1 MHSCIRLAIFF
12 SGQFRAAD
20 RLREQLEREGVRIDD
35 KARIWSTGDGRRGAI
50 AASSVPY
57 TQGVGSLLEAELN
70 GALGLRKP
78 PPAAAAARRNN
89 NDNNNNFDRASSS
102 SAGGPAS
109 GNRRDDRP
117 SSRSSD
123 SRKRSFG
130 PNGHDYRQVGDLQTD
145 LHGPPVDQ
153 VDSLLAA
160 RLNAKLAKDYD
171 AADRIKVW
179 VLGAGSRIH
188 TLTNCMI

>member
-1 MHSCIRLAIFF
+1 M
-12 SGQFRAAD
+12 
-20 RLREQLEREGVRIDD
+20 RIDD
-35 KARIWSTGDGRRGAI
+35 KARKWSTGDGRRGDI

-70 GALGLRKP
+70 GALGISKP
-78 PPAAAAARRNN
+78 PPAAAAAARRNN
-89 NDNNNNFDRASSS
+89 NFYREPSS
-102 SAGGPAS
+102 SAGPAS
-109 GNRRDDRP
+109 GNRRDERP

-145 LHGPPVDQ
+145 LHGLPVDQ

-179 VLGAGSRIH
+179 VCGLLIH
-188 TLTNCMI
+188 SMTSCMIQWAPYFFFFSVEQ